1 MSARHETERLEVD
14 ELVAALERAWGAI
27 RAHHR
32 EVPPVVLVLGTSSA
46 RRAARQKLGHFAPA
60 RWLPF
65 YVVEAAE
72 PRAEPPAIDDGS
84 LMAELAASAQRLLRS
99 AMLLSWEAAAS
110 LSEVLITTDGLAGS
124 ATDALGTLVHEAAHA
139 IAFQRGI
146 KDTSRQ
152 GRYHNKYFKAIAEEI
167 GLEVCRD
174 PERGWS
180 VTALSDPAAVAYR
193 DTLAQL
199 AGTLR
204 ASGEPPLG
212 PSTSRSGIGLL
223 CECGPRLR
231 AGRTVSTVRAA
242 ICGVCGSGVMTLA
255 PA

>member
-1 MSARHETERLEVD
+1 M
-14 ELVAALERAWGAI
+14 GAI

-32 EVPPVVLVLGTSSA
+32 EVPPVVLVLGTASA
-46 RRAARQKLGHFAPA
+46 GPAARQKLGHFAPA

-65 YVVEAAE
+65 YVAEAAE
-72 PRAEPPAIDDGS
+72 QRTEPHAIDDGS

-110 LSEVLITTDGLAGS
+110 LSEVLITADGLAGS

-167 GLEVCRD
+167 GLEVSRD

-180 VTALSDPAAVAYR
+180 VTALSEPAAVAYR

-204 ASGEPPLG
+204 ASREPPLG

-231 AGRTVSTVRAA
+231 AGRTVSTVRGA

>member
-110 LSEVLITTDGLAGS
+110 LSEVLITADGLAGS

-152 GRYHNKYFKAIAEEI
+152 GRYHKQVLQGDSRGNRARGVPRSGAGLVCDRSVRPGRRCLPRHARSTRRHAAREE
-167 GLEVCRD
+167 
-174 PERGWS
+174 
-180 VTALSDPAAVAYR
+180 
-193 DTLAQL
+193 
-199 AGTLR
+199 R
-204 ASGEPPLG
+204 ASA
-212 PSTSRSGIGLL
+212 RS
-223 CECGPRLR
+223 
-231 AGRTVSTVRAA
+231 
-242 ICGVCGSGVMTLA
+242 
-255 PA
+255 

>member
-1 MSARHETERLEVD
+1 V
-14 ELVAALERAWGAI
+14 
-27 RAHHR
+27 
-32 EVPPVVLVLGTSSA
+32 
-46 RRAARQKLGHFAPA
+46 
-60 RWLPF
+60 LPF

-110 LSEVLITTDGLAGS
+110 LSEVLITADGLAGS

-193 DTLAQL
+193 HTLARRH
-199 AGTLR
+199 AARERR
-204 ASGEPPLG
+204 ASA
-212 PSTSRSGIGLL
+212 RS
-223 CECGPRLR
+223 
-231 AGRTVSTVRAA
+231 
-242 ICGVCGSGVMTLA
+242 
-255 PA
+255 